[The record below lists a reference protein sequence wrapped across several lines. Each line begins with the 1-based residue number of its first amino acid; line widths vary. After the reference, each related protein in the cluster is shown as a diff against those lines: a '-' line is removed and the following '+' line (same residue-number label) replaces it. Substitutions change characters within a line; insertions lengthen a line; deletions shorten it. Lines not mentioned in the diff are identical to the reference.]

1 VTRRIAG
8 AGSIGGVRAIQTDGI
23 SLEKILL
30 VSAIW
35 GYERE
40 KRETPRVA
48 GLRWQNM

>member
-23 SLEKILL
+23 SLERYYLL
-30 VSAIW
+30 AAYG
-35 GYERE
+35 GYEHE